1 MAFKMKSTD
10 GTLDFNKAYFWN
22 IHPIGQGLQHYAYV
36 TADTA
41 AAIEISG
48 YFSDAQLVSLL
59 KPGDLITV
67 WSVDAIV
74 DTRHIR
80 DDMFAGLNAIYQTVV
95 MANDGSGVQV
105 APLSEKW
112 SLEYTLP

>member
-1 MAFKMKSTD
+1 MAFKMKSTS
-10 GTLDFNKAYFWN
+10 GTLDFNKTYFWD
-22 IHPIGQGLQHYAYV
+22 IAHLGHGIQHYGYV

-48 YFSDAQLVSLL
+48 YFSDAQLVSIL

-67 WSVDAIV
+67 WSVDAID
-74 DTRHIR
+74 DTRNIR
-80 DDMFAGLNAIYQTVV
+80 ADFFSGLNAIYQTVV